1 MGEEFSVPEG
11 ASREERYA
19 LAEQQ
24 VEAVLKGEMDVI
36 ANLANV
42 AAILKQCLDFFWVG
56 FYRRVDGELI
66 LGPFQG
72 PLACSRIP
80 ITQGVCGAAVR
91 ERKTIIVP
99 RVEDF
104 PGHIACSSKS
114 KSEIVIPLVH
124 DREVKYVLDVDSE
137 VEADFSDLDKTH
149 LEKIVSMLK
158 DRYVI

>member
-1 MGEEFSVPEG
+1 VVEEILVPDG
-11 ASREERYA
+11 ASREERYK

-24 VEAVLKGEMDVI
+24 VAAVLAGEMDVI

-42 AAILKQCLDFFWVG
+42 SAIIKECLEFLWVG

-91 ERKTIIVP
+91 ERKTILVP
-99 RVEDF
+99 KVKDF

-114 KSEIVIPLVH
+114 QSEIVVPLIH
-124 DREVKYVLDVDSE
+124 DREVKYVLDIDSE
-137 VEADFSDLDKTH
+137 TESDFSDLDKTY
-149 LEKIVSMLK
+149 LESIVAMLK
-158 DRYVI
+158 DKYVI